1 MSKFATMA
9 LSLSICI
16 FGNLIPANA
25 QCVGGSPATSLTSTD
40 ETANFSGTRMLI
52 DGLGTTVD
60 TSVAGKIKVNVSS
73 LIAAPQRVGWWT
85 PLTTAATT
93 FSAVGMTAAPTASG
107 TAANASGASGNLIKY
122 TTATTLAAVGGIR
135 STAFTDAQ
143 YQYSPTFA
151 TRVRTSSSG
160 VTSQRIWV
168 GLAASNPSGS
178 ATPTANIASFRYD
191 TGAGDSTWKCVSS
204 NASTNTITDSGVTVA
219 ASSTYDL
226 SLDTSDPAK
235 VVYFI
240 NGAAVATITTNLP
253 VSSTNIGPNISIT
266 NLLAGTARDLS
277 VGTTRIQ
284 CY

>member
-25 QCVGGSPATSLTSTD
+25 QCVGGSPSSAVTSID
-40 ETANFSGTRMLI
+40 ETGNFPSSRMLV

-60 TSVAGKIKVNVSS
+60 TGTAGKIKVNVSA

-93 FSAVGMTAAPTASG
+93 FSAVGMTAVPTASG
-107 TAANASGASGNLIKY
+107 TAANASGTSGNLIKY
-122 TTATTLAAVGGIR
+122 STATTVNAVGGIR
-135 STAFTDAQ
+135 STAFTDAR

-151 TRVRTSSSG
+151 TRVRTSASG
-160 VTSQRIWV
+160 IASQRIWI

-178 ATPTANIASFRYD
+178 ATPTANLASFRYD
-191 TGAGDSTWKCVSS
+191 TGAGDTTWKCVSS
-204 NASTNTITDSGVTVA
+204 NASTNTVVDSGVTVA
-219 ASSTYDL
+219 TSTTYDMFVD
-226 SLDTSDPAK
+226 SSDPSK
-235 VVYFI
+235 LVYTI
-240 NGAAVATITTNLP
+240 NGAIVATITTNLP
-253 VSSTNIGPNISIT
+253 VDNTNIGPNISIT

-284 CY
+284 QY